1 MVEAIMP
8 ITDNTQFSFDSSAF
22 IHAWHRAYRPKNFM
36 TFWTNLEEAI
46 LAGHI
51 VASTEVLLELERKDD
66 DIHKWCKRLAES
78 ISVEVDDE
86 QQLHM
91 QHLMGA
97 YPRLVDTVKGR
108 SGADPFVIAIARMR
122 RGRIIVVSEEDFGKK
137 DSPRIPDVCRAE
149 NIRCFKLADFIEERD
164 WRF

>member
-1 MVEAIMP
+1 MP
-8 ITDNTQFSFDSSAF
+8 ITDHTLFSFDSSAF
-22 IHAWHRAYRPKNFM
+22 IHAWHRAYRPKNFK

-51 VASTEVLLELERKDD
+51 VASTEVLSELQRKDD
-66 DIHKWCKRLAES
+66 DVYKWCKRLAES
-78 ISVEVDDE
+78 VSVEVDDE
-86 QQLHM
+86 QQHHM

-122 RGRIIVVSEEDFGKK
+122 RGKIIVVSEEDFGKR
-137 DSPRIPDVCRAE
+137 DSPRIPDVCRSE
-149 NIRCFKLADFIEERD
+149 GIPCFKLADFIEERD
-164 WRF
+164 WSF